1 MTQLRFLSVLLII
14 LKIEG
19 GGGGGGLGK
28 GRVNESSR
36 VTVSQVF
43 RNDVMN
49 RPIGEHTSH
58 CKNYDEVIWRKTPR
72 KPSMLLKIM
81 PPSDQNFFST

>member
-1 MTQLRFLSVLLII
+1 MTQLSFLSVLLII
-14 LKIEG
+14 PKIE
-19 GGGGGGLGK
+19 GGGGLGK
-28 GRVNESSR
+28 GRVNESSM

-58 CKNYDEVIWRKTPR
+58 CKNFDDVIWRKTPR
-72 KPSMLLKIM
+72 KPSMFQKIM
-81 PPSDQNFFST
+81 PPSDQDFFST